1 MAGKN
6 IKAQFIMYNYLET
19 TEFKQ
24 DIPYPTT
31 DIFELPKN
39 SDVPQLRDVLSDG
52 RETVIIGNVEKS
64 KDFVTPQG
72 DNPYG
77 FKGTCGLV
85 SVTGVLRQFGQ
96 EHITEADVVKYAVE
110 HRPPL
115 CNVSNNM
122 ELSGGTT
129 PEQLSKLLGDAGVS
143 ARPEMLGSLDVLAQ
157 RVSEGRGVII
167 GVNAGHLWDNAQY
180 LENGQ
185 ANHAVVVTG
194 VAKDPNTG
202 KIQGFFIN
210 DSGAPNADRGKFI
223 DANQMQNAW
232 TNTGAQAI
240 VTNGTYV

>member
-1 MAGKN
+1 
-6 IKAQFIMYNYLET
+6 MYNYLQT
-19 TEFKQ
+19 TKFRQ

-31 DIFELPKN
+31 DIVELPKN
-39 SDVPQLRDVLSDG
+39 SDVPHVRDVLADG
-52 RETVIIGNVEKS
+52 RETVIIGDVEKS

-85 SVTGVLRQFGQ
+85 SVAGVLRRFGQ

-129 PEQLSKLLGDAGVS
+129 MEQQAKLLGDAGVS
-143 ARPEMLGSLDVLAQ
+143 ARPENLGSLDALAQ

-167 GVNAGHLWDNAQY
+167 EVNAGHLWNDAQY
-180 LENGQ
+180 LENGLP
-185 ANHAVVVTG
+185 NHAVVVTG

-202 KIQGFFIN
+202 EIQGFFIN
-210 DSGAPNADRGKFI
+210 DSGTPNADRGKFI
-223 DANQMQNAW
+223 DANQMQKAW
-232 TNTGAQAI
+232 ADTGACAV